1 MSGSI
6 WRFLVAV
13 VVSLFFLTGLVEIP
27 LVVGSAG
34 DLGGPYLALSHGALC
49 GSCFVDLV
57 SCVSSRTSLCSCVSD
72 PILCPLHYIYPG
84 LCVEQESW
92 LDHHFQ

>member
-6 WRFLVAV
+6 WRFLVAA

-34 DLGGPYLALSHGALC
+34 DRSWC
-49 GSCFVDLV
+49 LV
-57 SCVSSRTSLCSCVSD
+57 FYQSCVLCDPSIMSLVWCSTD
-72 PILCPLHYIYPG
+72 AITKN
-84 LCVEQESW
+84 
-92 LDHHFQ
+92 

>member
-6 WRFLVAV
+6 WRFLVAA

-72 PILCPLHYIYPG
+72 PILCPLHHAG
-84 LCVEQESW
+84 ESC
-92 LDHHFQ
+92 H